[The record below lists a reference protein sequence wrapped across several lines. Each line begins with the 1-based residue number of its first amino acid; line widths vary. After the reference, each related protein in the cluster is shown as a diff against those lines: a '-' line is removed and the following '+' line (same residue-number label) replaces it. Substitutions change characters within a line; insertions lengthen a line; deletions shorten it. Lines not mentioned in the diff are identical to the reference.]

1 MTKAWSKARDARER
15 YVRGNLTLRDMSTR
29 KRHDVLWMAL
39 DFVLQDLNRIEASQW
54 STAEI
59 AQALRER
66 LAFPATEIPIVL
78 TWLKKVAPLVP
89 EATQTGEA
97 VRVYGNIGRRWV
109 WTPRARVAKLGD
121 PELEFERERAKH
133 LAARV
138 DDGDW

>member
-39 DFVLQDLNRIEASQW
+39 DFVLQDLAVETC
-54 STAEI
+54 STANV
-59 AQALRER
+59 ADCLRER
-66 LAFPATEIPIVL
+66 LAFPATEMLIVL

-121 PELEFERERAKH
+121 PELEFQAERAKH

-138 DDGDW
+138 DDDW